1 MREIAMVPHIHW
13 LAFALMTSLV
23 ACTSASRLPDSSVA
37 SQISMLESQLVVT
50 RDRMDSSRQASER
63 QPLPA
68 TLSEARR
75 YLLEHSPN
83 VRARLLTHQINVS
96 DIAQNEGGY
105 SNPALSIGRFSLPSD
120 GFKRLVEIGLSLTD
134 LFGVPSA
141 NRALELELA
150 LANLE
155 FEAELFDQLLSLE
168 QQWLDVGILQA
179 RVELSD
185 YHVRFLSAMTAL
197 SADYLAA
204 GNIAEAE
211 HLDRALALSTEE
223 SALNLAQQAL
233 FSSKVQLANL
243 LGVDSRSAMGL
254 DVRLWDIQGDRIP
267 PEDEALAS
275 AQAINRNLQAVKA
288 RIPLLENE
296 LEKRRWMRWL
306 QNVGLSYEVE
316 DEGERQEG
324 PKLEFDV
331 PIFDTQVDL
340 LKAQTQRAK
349 LGQLR
354 AELVERDLEF
364 SIISLT
370 RSLDERGRVI
380 RRLQEETLPLLERRA
395 SLLQREESYMLI
407 DVFELAQAR
416 LEQIEQV
423 DALLDISHAY
433 WLDRLT
439 LSHRM
444 GLLLEEGEPLSWQDK
459 LPGLR
464 EEKMNHSMH
473 LHHEMGHEMNH
484 GAGSK
489 PDIEGHGGHE
499 MHESMHS
506 SHGDAHSGMH
516 SAAHRPVKPDPNR
529 GMDHEVEL
537 GDSSYEENA
546 GHEGH
551 EMHESVHSSHGDE
564 HSGMHPASHG
574 SVKPDPH
581 HGMDHE
587 VEHGDSS
594 YEENVGHEGHEMHES
609 LHSSHGDGHSGMS
622 PASHISV
629 NQEPHHGT
637 HHGTH
642 HEKNHGSDPSDQQAT
657 TSDPHAAAHG
667 LGNDRDGSVQP
678 PDFQE
683 KAHGAHPKMGSM
695 RDSGQHP
702 KHHLRVEAARET
714 PPPSAKALVTE
725 KKNGVTHDH

>member
-1 MREIAMVPHIHW
+1 MRKIAMVPHIHW

-37 SQISMLESQLVVT
+37 SQISTLEDQLVVT
-50 RDRMDSSRQASER
+50 REGMDSSRQASESH
-63 QPLPA
+63 PLPA

-75 YLLEHSPN
+75 YLLEHSPD

-120 GFKRLVEIGLSLTD
+120 GVKRLIEIGLSLTD
-134 LFGVPSA
+134 LFGVPST
-141 NRALELELA
+141 NRALALELA

-179 RVELSD
+179 RVDLND

-204 GNIAEAE
+204 GNISEAE
-211 HLDRALALSTEE
+211 HLDRALALSAEE

-254 DVRLWDIQGDRIP
+254 DVPLWDIQGDRIP
-267 PEDEALAS
+267 PQEEALAS

-296 LEKRRWMRWL
+296 FEKRRWMRWL

-331 PIFDTQVDL
+331 PIFDSQIDL
-340 LKAQTQRAK
+340 LKAQSKRAK

-354 AELVERDLEF
+354 AELTERDLEF

-370 RSLDERGRVI
+370 RGLDERGRVI
-380 RRLQEETLPLLERRA
+380 RRLREETLPLLERRA

-407 DVFELAQAR
+407 DVFELAEAR
-416 LEQIEQV
+416 LDQLEQV
-423 DALLDISHAY
+423 DALLEVSHAY

-489 PDIEGHGGHE
+489 PDIEGLGGHE

-516 SAAHRPVKPDPNR
+516 SAAHRPVKPDP
-529 GMDHEVEL
+529 
-537 GDSSYEENA
+537 
-546 GHEGH
+546 
-551 EMHESVHSSHGDE
+551 
-564 HSGMHPASHG
+564 
-574 SVKPDPH
+574 H
-581 HGMDHE
+581 HGTDHE

-594 YEENVGHEGHEMHES
+594 YEENAPHVGHEMHES
-609 LHSSHGDGHSGMS
+609 LHSSHGDGHSGMHSAS
-622 PASHISV
+622 PISV
-629 NQEPHHGT
+629 NQDPHHGA
-637 HHGTH
+637 H
-642 HEKNHGSDPSDQQAT
+642 HEKNHGSDPSEQQAT
-657 TSDPHAAAHG
+657 TSDPHAATHG

-678 PDFQE
+678 TDSQK
-683 KAHGAHPKMGSM
+683 KAHGAHPTTGSM
-695 RDSGQHP
+695 RGSGQHP
-702 KHHLRVEAARET
+702 QHHLRIEAARET
-714 PPPSAKALVTE
+714 PPPSAKALVPE
-725 KKNGVTHDH
+725 KKNGATHDH